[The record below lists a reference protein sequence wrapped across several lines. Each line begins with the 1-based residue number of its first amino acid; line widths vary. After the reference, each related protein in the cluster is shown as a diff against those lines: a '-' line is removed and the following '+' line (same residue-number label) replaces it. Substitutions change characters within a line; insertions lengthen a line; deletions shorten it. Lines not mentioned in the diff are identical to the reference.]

1 MSRNPDQKSRT
12 KRFTPVGIIF
22 AVLGLLLFA
31 YFVKRAGVSEIIA
44 GIKRLGAGFLLVL
57 LISGLRPVVR
67 ILAWMRSLEGEH
79 QLRFR
84 DAFKAYLVGDA
95 LGTLLPLGLIV
106 SEPTKAALVRKRVPL
121 VAGLSALAVE
131 NLFYSLS
138 VALFIFAGTVAL
150 LLSFQLPKPL
160 RLASIGA
167 LSVILAVIPLA
178 YFVIRKQWKFVSGAL
193 EYLYGRGLG
202 RKLLETR
209 RERVR
214 SIEDRIYGFYAG
226 NRSRFLPILLLE
238 ACFHLAGVAEVY
250 VTLYFISD
258 VPPTLLTAFVLESIN
273 RIINV
278 VFKFVPMRVG
288 VDEAGTGMLT
298 KVLQLGTASGVTL
311 AIIRKARVI
320 FWAAL
325 GIAFLIRRGLSLRAV
340 AEDTQQALA
349 AEVEAERGGAASI
362 LPAGESQ

>member
-1 MSRNPDQKSRT
+1 MSHHPDKKSKT
-12 KRFTPVGIIF
+12 KRFTPLGIVF

-31 YFVKRAGVSEIIA
+31 YFVRRAGVEEVIQ
-44 GIKRLGAGFLLVL
+44 GIKRLGAGFLLIL
-57 LISGLRPVVR
+57 LISGVRPVVR
-67 ILAWMRSLEGEH
+67 ILAWMRAIEGEH
-79 QLRFR
+79 RLPFR

-106 SEPTKAALVRKRVPL
+106 SEPTKVALVRKRVP
-121 VAGLSALAVE
+121 VVVSLSALAVE

-138 VALFIFAGTVAL
+138 VALFIFAGTAAL
-150 LLSFQLPKPL
+150 LFSFQLPKPL
-160 RLASIGA
+160 RVASIVA
-167 LSVILAVIPLA
+167 LVVILMIIPLAVI
-178 YFVIRKQWKFVSGAL
+178 VIRRQWKFLSGPL
-193 EYLYGRGLG
+193 EYLYGRGIG

-214 SIEDRIYGFYAG
+214 SIEDRIYGFYRR
-226 NRSRFLPILLLE
+226 NRSRILPILLLE
-238 ACFHLAGVAEVY
+238 SCFHLAGIAEVY

-258 VPPTLLTAFVLESIN
+258 VPPTLLTAFVLESVN

-325 GIAFLIRRGLSLRAV
+325 GVAFLIRRGLSLRAV
-340 AEDTQQALA
+340 AEESEEAVA
-349 AEVEAERGGAASI
+349 AEIEAGRDAASV
-362 LPAGESQ
+362 LPASESR